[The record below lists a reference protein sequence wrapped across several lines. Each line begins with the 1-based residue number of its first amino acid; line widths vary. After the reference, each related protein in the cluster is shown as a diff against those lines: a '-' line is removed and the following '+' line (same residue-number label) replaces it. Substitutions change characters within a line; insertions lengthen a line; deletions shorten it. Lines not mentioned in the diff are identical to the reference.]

1 MAVQGW
7 PWFSPRQLKL
17 RAGKHAPPAH
27 WPSSP
32 CSASS
37 RAPQPSVAT
46 RARSA
51 ATTSAGA
58 SARSRNTC
66 QRMAGSESSSQSS
79 TAGSGAFTSAS
90 PRCLDGGDV
99 DLLHRHHRLEGTLCL
114 VATRRQRIG

>member
-7 PWFSPRQLKL
+7 PWFSSRQLKL

-32 CSASS
+32 CNASS
-37 RAPQPSVAT
+37 LAPQPSVAT

-58 SARSRNTC
+58 WTRSRNTC
-66 QRMAGSESSSQSS
+66 QRMAGSESSSQSR
-79 TAGSGAFTSAS
+79 TAMRLSLMVGACILATEDLVEYSGHWN
-90 PRCLDGGDV
+90 RM
-99 DLLHRHHRLEGTLCL
+99 EGR
-114 VATRRQRIG
+114 V